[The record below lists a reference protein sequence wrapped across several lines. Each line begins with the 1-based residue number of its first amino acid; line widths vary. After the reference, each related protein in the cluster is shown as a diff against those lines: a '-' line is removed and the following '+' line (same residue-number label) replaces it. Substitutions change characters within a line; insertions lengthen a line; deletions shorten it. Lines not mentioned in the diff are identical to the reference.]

1 MIKLTDL
8 LKEQES
14 FTATSKKSGETAVFK
29 TKDSRDAAIKAG
41 THDKIEDTEDDKDN
55 KGKQDMFSK
64 DSGYD
69 APDINKTPSKDE
81 PVRDDNTTAQIE
93 DVKDNIDSL
102 DNDEMLD
109 YAETEIFPYLKG
121 DDLELAKSLVG
132 DMDTGGPTDDLR
144 DDLKDL
150 FDKKMTLDSPK
161 AEPSKDE
168 PKKDGPK
175 VDLDLSYHY
184 ADDIESQI
192 EKLEGKISDEDYK
205 KLIDQAEDLKYAQLS
220 FEDADSY
227 DSPEEAEED
236 GLTIYTK
243 FEIDKMVD
251 DLKDKV
257 RQANGTPKEEPKAEP
272 KKEKP
277 KSEPKKDEPKRVPL
291 DQYDGYYIKSAVEKR
306 MGRDAFKK
314 LSYGELQKAYDDE
327 KEKQGWEEDENGNWT
342 KPANESVK
350 KTSTKLK
357 DLLPESIINEGT
369 RSQVG
374 VIGRNGK
381 IVSAYVHYDGYPD
394 NMKPDLLNENYKGS
408 FSDFKYEFGMALDN
422 IGISPKAIKSIS
434 KKGKGYE
441 VRLSSYM
448 SEESAWKKIGEKIG
462 ADLIDFKKGTINIGL
477 YESTKVGQLIK
488 EGTRSQVGVI
498 GRNGK
503 IVSAYVHYDGYPDN
517 MKPGLKHHM
526 KNEKDVLKLIKMGG
540 ARGIFND
547 KDIEYYKSG
556 QPMKGDFKDVESYIK
571 DADMKNGA
579 EYVYLYN
586 VKDKKWYYA
595 DTYKDTELKKLF

>member
-8 LKEQES
+8 LNEQES

-29 TKDSRDAAIKAG
+29 TKDARDAAVKSG
-41 THDKIEDTEDDKDN
+41 THAKI
-55 KGKQDMFSK
+55 K
-64 DSGYD
+64 DS
-69 APDINKTPSKDE
+69 
-81 PVRDDNTTAQIE
+81 DDG
-93 DVKDNIDSL
+93 DS
-102 DNDEMLD
+102 
-109 YAETEIFPYLKG
+109 
-121 DDLELAKSLVG
+121 
-132 DMDTGGPTDDLR
+132 
-144 DDLKDL
+144 
-150 FDKKMTLDSPK
+150 
-161 AEPSKDE
+161 
-168 PKKDGPK
+168 KKDTPK
-175 VDLDLSYHY
+175 VNIFD
-184 ADDIESQI
+184 
-192 EKLEGKISDEDYK
+192 
-205 KLIDQAEDLKYAQLS
+205 
-220 FEDADSY
+220 
-227 DSPEEAEED
+227 
-236 GLTIYTK
+236 
-243 FEIDKMVD
+243 
-251 DLKDKV
+251 
-257 RQANGTPKEEPKAEP
+257 
-272 KKEKP
+272 
-277 KSEPKKDEPKRVPL
+277 EPKKDEPTKDSSKERAGNPK
-291 DQYDGYYIKSAVEKR
+291 INKSVREKAKDLGITPQKLGKEEYESRMSKAAVEALTDSNFHSEAR
-306 MGRDAFKK
+306 K
-314 LSYGELQKAYDDE
+314 LISILEDKPEWDSNPMNDPDKPKDVFSKEYDEWRKNTVFSSELYDSAEGTDE
-327 KEKQGWEEDENGNWT
+327 IAHLATNQSGWEGETSIDAIAFDLKMNGSKELAAKIQSIFEGNSIS
-342 KPANESVK
+342 KGS
-350 KTSTKLK
+350 
-357 DLLPESIINEGT
+357 ESISI
-369 RSQVG
+369 SKLV
-374 VIGRNGK
+374 
-381 IVSAYVHYDGYPD
+381 
-394 NMKPDLLNENYKGS
+394 NENYKGS

-422 IGISPKAIKSIS
+422 IGISPKAIKNIS

-448 SEESAWKKIGEKIG
+448 SQESAWKKIGEKIG